1 MRSSFA
7 LFLLTSS
14 VVAPVWAYTFTDGQ
28 SFLTAHCQAC
38 HSGKSPAAGFSVN
51 EVSSPATLGRNA
63 DRWTRIL
70 NRVRNNEMPPPRMS
84 PAVAVEAREQ
94 FVKWVDDSLHAE
106 ACSSGPVA
114 GVNPIRRLNRSEYT
128 ATVREL
134 LDIHLDVGH
143 DLPADGAGG
152 QGFDNAA
159 EVLVLSPLLAEKYM
173 DAARQ
178 ALEFA
183 IKDSRAR
190 ARIGIVEPKPN
201 LSALD
206 SAHSMLQRFVPRA
219 FRRPASEKDL
229 EPFLALFRDAQRQHQ
244 SFDDSVVYMLR
255 GVLMSP
261 QFLFRV
267 EAPNPGPEPRLVDD
281 YALASRLSYFL
292 WGSMPDEMMFDLAE
306 MGKLHE
312 PAVLKEE
319 IGRMLRSGKSMNFI
333 ESFVTQWLGT
343 RELGRDFVPDPK
355 VFPNYSN
362 DADLQGDI
370 RFQPIVFFHTLVA
383 NNAPVTDLIDSNWTI
398 ITKKLANLYGLDRSL
413 VRKDNNEQPHRID
426 LPPGTHRGGLLGMA
440 AVLAV
445 SSYPYRTSPVL
456 RGKWVLD
463 VLLGTPPPPP
473 PPNVPTLVEAVAGHP
488 QTMRERLALHR
499 ANPACAGCHSRI
511 DPIGFALENYDALG
525 QWRTEDAGKPIDN
538 VGELP
543 DGTKIE
549 GPDKL
554 REVLLARKDLFLR
567 NLTSRMLGY
576 ALGRGLTRKD
586 SCTVDSIMNQL
597 AANGNKSQTLIEA
610 IVMSAPFRYQ
620 AGVSPGKPPAAG
632 QPVAQLHRAV
642 HPRAITADF
651 SREERIIP

>member
-1 MRSSFA
+1 MRLSFA
-7 LFLLTSS
+7 LLLLAS
-14 VVAPVWAYTFTDGQ
+14 PGFGAYTFNDAQ
-28 SFLTAHCQAC
+28 SFLGAHCQAC
-38 HSGKSPAAGFSVN
+38 HSGKSPAAGFNVN
-51 EVSSPATLGRNA
+51 EVSSPDTFGQSA
-63 DRWTRIL
+63 DRWTRIA
-70 NRVRNNEMPPPRMS
+70 NRVRNNEMPPRTS
-84 PAVAVEAREQ
+84 PAPALEVREQ
-94 FVKWVDDSLHAE
+94 FVKWVDESLHAE

-114 GVNPIRRLNRSEYT
+114 GASPIRRLNRSEYT

-173 DAARQ
+173 DAAKQ
-178 ALEFA
+178 SLEFA

-190 ARIGIVEPKPN
+190 MRIGIVEPNAN
-201 LSALD
+201 LSAFQ
-206 SAHSMLQRFVPRA
+206 SAHNILQGFLPRA
-219 FRRPASEKDL
+219 LRRPTSEKEL
-229 EPFLALFRDAQRQHQ
+229 EPFLSLFREAQRLHQ
-244 SFDDSVVYMLR
+244 TFDNSVIYMLR

-267 EAPNPGPEPRLVDD
+267 EAPNPGREPRLVDD

-312 PAVLKEE
+312 PAVLNEE

-343 RELGRDFVPDPK
+343 RELGREFVPDPK
-355 VFPNYSN
+355 VFPNYSS

-383 NNAPVTDLIDSNWTI
+383 NNAPLTDLIDSNWTI
-398 ITKKLANLYGLDRSL
+398 ITKKLANLYGLDKNL
-413 VRKDNNEQPHRID
+413 VRKENNEQPHRID
-426 LPPGTHRGGLLGMA
+426 LPPGTHRGGLLGMS

-463 VLLGTPPPPP
+463 AMLGTPPPPP
-473 PPNVPTLVEAVAGHP
+473 PPNVPTLVEPVAGHP
-488 QTMRERLALHR
+488 QTMRERLASHR
-499 ANPACAGCHSRI
+499 ANPACASCHSRI

-525 QWRTEDAGKPIDN
+525 QWRTEDADKPIDN
-538 VGELP
+538 TGELP

-586 SCTVDSIMNQL
+586 SCTVDSIMTQL
-597 AANGNKSQTLIEA
+597 AANDYKSQTLIEA

-620 AGVSPGKPPAAG
+620 AGAN
-632 QPVAQLHRAV
+632 
-642 HPRAITADF
+642 PRKENTIK
-651 SREERIIP
+651 